1 MAATPRTEEG
11 CEKGCIKTIPLD
23 RTPTNS
29 SSESHLQCQLPIKST
44 EDEIEYH
51 DDRGFDKSEATP
63 QKHLT
68 KQPLK
73 RLDFI

>member
-11 CEKGCIKTIPLD
+11 CEKGCIKTIPQD
-23 RTPTNS
+23 RTPINS
-29 SSESHLQCQLPIKST
+29 SSESSIQWQPPIKST
-44 EDEIEYH
+44 EDEIEYQ
-51 DDRGFDKSEATP
+51 DDRGFDKTEATP